1 MTRWL
6 RAIGVRPGEG
16 LTVALIAVTF
26 AALEAGRGF
35 GEIGADTIVLS
46 TFGAGVLPYLFIG
59 LGATSLVAAL
69 LYGAALGRI
78 PRMQLLPGLPLAAAA
93 ILLVERILMATGH
106 PASIALAWL
115 TVYAVGAIAVT
126 IAWTMAGSVFDSRQA
141 RRLFPLATAAAIA
154 GSFFGTLLAGPVART
169 VGTESLIVLEA
180 GLLSVVA
187 GAILGLW
194 RTTTVRQPPAR
205 RDRSLVADL
214 RVGFDEVVR
223 SPLMRLV
230 AVAYVLLAILMF
242 SVTYPFLLAAS
253 ETFTNEADLA
263 TFLGLL
269 SAAVTATSFVVSVVL
284 ANRVYARIGVTG
296 AALLL
301 PVVYL
306 LGFGLWLVAFSMATA
321 ALVRFTQQ
329 VTQRGLS
336 NAAYTA
342 FYNVVPSERRAQTLA
357 FNDGVPNQVG
367 TILSGVLLLFSGT
380 LLARDQVFWLGAI
393 AAAACTVVVLGI
405 RRGYAA
411 SLVRTLRSGLGEQVL
426 EGGPGLAALTRDPA
440 VSVALI
446 EALHAPEPGV
456 RSMAAGMLGRTSVE
470 GAGQALVAAVDDDPD
485 PGVRASALSALAE
498 LGGPPTAAAA
508 AEAVLSDPDARVRI
522 AALRTLGAVVHE
534 RNAILAIPIIGELA
548 VDPDPGVRAGVACLY
563 GAVDLDAEAE
573 EIVAGLLDATDDGAR
588 AAGLDA
594 LRRLG
599 RRVPAG
605 IARESLAD
613 PSPQVRAAALDA
625 IAAGDG
631 ADAPVDIEIAALDDD
646 AAVVRAAGARAL
658 RARHTVPP
666 EVFEVLSGPS
676 ARAQDAALVALD
688 GHGPEVRDWLITWT
702 LGRLERASALRR
714 VRLATVMPDG
724 NGTGNPEAVP
734 DPTLAFLLAVLA
746 GRERRAEELALRSIV
761 LLGAPE
767 ADGVIRRCLR
777 SPDPETRAQAIEALD
792 SIGDHDLSGALV
804 RHLEVEA
811 DTAQI
816 GPAAVAHLVDDDDP
830 WIAQLAWRV
839 LDGGTEVPETSRTL
853 GDLETMLALRGVPLF
868 ERLDPEDLQRIA
880 MHAVERFYQPGEALV
895 RENELGDSL
904 VVIVEGRVRVVHF
917 EADGEERF
925 VRRYERGDHIGELA
939 VLRESPRAATVIAE
953 GDGVRGLVIAG
964 ASLRAILRERPE
976 AAMAMLSTLAERIS
990 TQ

>member
-1 MTRWL
+1 
-6 RAIGVRPGEG
+6 
-16 LTVALIAVTF
+16 LIAVAF

-78 PRMQLLPGLPLAAAA
+78 PRVQLLAGLPLAAAA
-93 ILLVERILMATGH
+93 ILLVERVLMATGH

-115 TVYAVGAIAVT
+115 TVYAVGAIGVT

-154 GSFFGTLLAGPVART
+154 GSFFGTLLAGPVARA

-180 GLLSVVA
+180 GLLSIVA
-187 GAILGLW
+187 GAIVGLW
-194 RTTTVRQPPAR
+194 RTTTVRQPPVR

-269 SAAVTATSFVVSVVL
+269 SAAVTGTSFLVSVVL

-306 LGFGLWLVAFSMATA
+306 LGFGLWIVAFSMATA

-357 FNDGVPNQVG
+357 FNDGVPNQIG
-367 TILSGVLLLFSGT
+367 TMLSGVLLLASGT

-393 AAAACTVVVLGI
+393 AAVACTIVVVAI
-405 RRGYAA
+405 RRDYAA

-426 EGGPGLAALTRDPA
+426 EGGPGLVALTQDPA
-440 VSVALI
+440 VTLALVD
-446 EALHAPEPGV
+446 ALHAPEPGV

-470 GAGQALVAAVDDDPD
+470 GAGPALVEAVDDDPD
-485 PGVRASALSALAE
+485 PAVRAAALDALAE

-508 AEAVLSDPDARVRI
+508 AEAVLSDPDARVRV
-522 AALRTLGAVVHE
+522 AALRAIGAVVHE
-534 RNAILAIPIIGELA
+534 PNVVLSIPIIEELA
-548 VDPDPGVRAGVACLY
+548 TDPEPAVRAAVACLY

-573 EIVAGLLDATDDGAR
+573 EIVAGLLDSPDEAAR
-588 AAGLDA
+588 AAGLVA

-605 IARESLAD
+605 IARESLSD
-613 PSPQVRAAALDA
+613 RSPRVRAAALDA

-631 ADAPVDIEIAALDDD
+631 ADAPVDIEIEALDDD
-646 AAVVRAAGARAL
+646 AAVVRSAAARAL

-702 LGRLERASALRR
+702 LGRLERASVLRR
-714 VRLATVMPDG
+714 VRLATTTTDG
-724 NGTGNPEAVP
+724 NGNPETP
-734 DPTLAFLLAVLA
+734 TDPTLAFLLSVLA

-839 LDGGTEVPETSRTL
+839 LDGGSDVPETSRTL

-880 MHAVERFYQPGEALV
+880 MHAAERYYLPGESLV

-904 VVIVEGRVRVVHF
+904 VVIVEGRVRVVHI

-925 VRRYERGDHIGELA
+925 IRRYERGDHIGELA

-976 AAMAMLSTLAERIS
+976 AAMAMLATLAERIS